1 MKMLCQLAF
10 AAAVLT
16 ATTASAAEEP
26 APALK
31 PNALLGNMETL
42 LSESNRISYAIG
54 VNVARN
60 LEANF
65 TQLHFD
71 FFLLG
76 LRDVFSKERLK
87 LNEDEINRSIA
98 RYTEISTAHVRKQF
112 DDFKVTNLQTAEQ
125 FLEQNRA
132 KEGVVTLPSGLQYRV
147 LSPGTADGP
156 FPKEEGM
163 AIVEYHGKSLSGRTA
178 ESTLTGDRKGPVTIP
193 IKEALPFW
201 REILPKMA
209 IGAKWEVYVHPK
221 LAYGDK
227 GGGKAEPNELLV
239 YQVEVVGLQ

>member
-1 MKMLCQLAF
+1 MLCQLAA

-31 PNALLGNMETL
+31 PNALLENMETL

-98 RYTEISTAHVRKQF
+98 RYTEISTAHVRKQV
-112 DDFKVTNLQTAEQ
+112 DDFKASNLQLAEQ
-125 FLEQNRA
+125 FLEQNRT

-147 LSPGTADGP
+147 LSTGAANAPV
-156 FPKEEGM
+156 PKEDGM
-163 AIVEYHGKSLSGRTA
+163 AFVEYHGKALNGRTA
-178 ESTLTGDRKGPVTIP
+178 ESTLVGDRKGPVTIP
-193 IKEALPFW
+193 IKGALPFW

-209 IGAKWEVYVHPK
+209 VGAKWEVYVHPK
-221 LAYGDK
+221 LAYGDT
-227 GGGKAEPNELLV
+227 GGGKAEPNELLI